1 MATCE
6 SNINVPEKT
15 IPISEDQKKDNRCKI
30 MKFLIEKSGIP
41 GITPERAAGF
51 CGNMF
56 GESGYNPNA
65 VNPDSKAYGLCQ
77 WLGKRKMA
85 LKNFA
90 ASNGKSVDD
99 LELQLNFLVNEITG
113 DYYKKNCWDKVL
125 AADNTV
131 ANATKLILRHFEV
144 PGRTNAEADVV
155 TNRDAPIRTQYAK
168 KALQAYNN
176 GNCDKSV
183 GF

>member
-6 SNINVPEKT
+6 TNINISEKT
-15 IPISEDQKKDNRCKI
+15 IPISTEEAKSNRCKI

-65 VNPDSKAYGLCQ
+65 INPSSKAYGLCQ
-77 WLGKRKMA
+77 WLGQRKTK

-90 ASNGKSVDD
+90 ASNGKPIDD
-99 LELQLNFLVNEITG
+99 LEVQLNYLVSEITG
-113 DYYKKNCWDKVL
+113 SYYKKNCWDKVL
-125 AADNTV
+125 AAENTV
-131 ANATKLILRHFEV
+131 ANATRLILRHFEV
-144 PGRTNAEADVV
+144 PGRTNAEADAV
-155 TNRDAPIRTQYAK
+155 TERDAPIRTKYAN
-168 KALQAYNN
+168 KALAAYNN
-176 GNCDKSV
+176 GNCDNNV